1 MDAKKT
7 LFILPYI
14 PCIAWVQHAL
24 TSDLIYLEAHEN
36 YTKQSYRNRTHI
48 LSANGLLA
56 LNIPV
61 LKKEHKQL
69 ITQIQTDPNE
79 NWKRQHWHSIQSAYN
94 KSAFFMYYS
103 HHFEPFFT
111 GNTQVN
117 LWEHNIGLL
126 QCIFNI
132 LKQPFRF
139 EPTVDYEKNAENKLD
154 LRLNFNCKNKAP
166 ESELIIN
173 KTYLQV
179 FTEKS
184 PFQPNLSV
192 LDLIFN
198 EGPDAISYLKK

>member
-94 KSAFFMYYS
+94 KSAFFMTRTS
-103 HHFEPFFT
+103 
-111 GNTQVN
+111 GTQFN
-117 LWEHNIGLL
+117 SLHIYEFSSIPANNNIIFVILL
-126 QCIFNI
+126 KEFNSI
-132 LKQPFRF
+132 VSNSF
-139 EPTVDYEKNAENKLD
+139 A
-154 LRLNFNCKNKAP
+154 
-166 ESELIIN
+166 
-173 KTYLQV
+173 
-179 FTEKS
+179 
-184 PFQPNLSV
+184 
-192 LDLIFN
+192 
-198 EGPDAISYLKK
+198 